1 MSTRVSASNLAQAAK
16 SLNAEWENTKAY
28 WRDAKSAEFE
38 QKYLEELPSIIGQAI
53 NVMEEMDALCRKVR
67 NDCE

>member
-16 SLNAEWENTKAY
+16 SLNVAWENTKTY
-28 WRDAKSAEFE
+28 WRDGKSAEFE
-38 QKYLEELPSIIGQAI
+38 REYLEELPSLIAQAI